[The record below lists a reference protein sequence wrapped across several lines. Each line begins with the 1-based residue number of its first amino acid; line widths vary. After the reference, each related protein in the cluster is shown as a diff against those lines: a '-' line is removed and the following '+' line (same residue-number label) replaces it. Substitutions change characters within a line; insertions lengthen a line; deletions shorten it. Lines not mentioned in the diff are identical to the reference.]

1 MNKPR
6 HSLWSSLLS
15 ASTALTSTA
24 ALVALAITS
33 PAQAQT
39 PVPPGPTPP
48 YVVQALGTN
57 GPAVPDAT
65 DGVSGGA
72 PTNPINLLFPNI
84 FTINSSSPAGAVQ
97 IIDNGGNGSDGGTA
111 VNSPNGIA
119 GGNGGNGAAATST
132 TVTFDQTAPTG
143 SEQITINTTSSAT
156 PLTIS
161 SHGGNGGS
169 GGAAAD
175 IGMAGASGA
184 GANAGDITWGYT
196 AASSSTA
203 VIASRTTALRASC
216 CFRSAAIPATRATAP
231 QPRASA
237 PT

>member
-1 MNKPR
+1 M
-6 HSLWSSLLS
+6 
-15 ASTALTSTA
+15 
-24 ALVALAITS
+24 
-33 PAQAQT
+33 
-39 PVPPGPTPP
+39 
-48 YVVQALGTN
+48 
-57 GPAVPDAT
+57 
-65 DGVSGGA
+65 
-72 PTNPINLLFPNI
+72 
-84 FTINSSSPAGAVQ
+84 Q

-111 VNSPNGIA
+111 VNSPNGVA

-132 TVTFDQTAPTG
+132 NVTFDQTAPTG
-143 SEQITINTTSSAT
+143 SEQITINTNSAAT

-203 VIASRTTALRASC
+203 VIASTNYSTPGVLLLSIGGNSGNAGDGSTTQSIGAHLTGP
-216 CFRSAAIPATRATAP
+216 SAAAAGNGGNITATVNAGISWGLTP
-231 QPRASA
+231 
-237 PT
+237 